1 MNANPN
7 YFKTFQEHVVVKKE
21 HIIMNL
27 QFYGQLFVIQIF
39 KRRFMVK
46 LPELD
51 L

>member
-27 QFYGQLFVIQIF
+27 QFYGPVICYSNF
-39 KRRFMVK
+39 
-46 LPELD
+46 
-51 L
+51 